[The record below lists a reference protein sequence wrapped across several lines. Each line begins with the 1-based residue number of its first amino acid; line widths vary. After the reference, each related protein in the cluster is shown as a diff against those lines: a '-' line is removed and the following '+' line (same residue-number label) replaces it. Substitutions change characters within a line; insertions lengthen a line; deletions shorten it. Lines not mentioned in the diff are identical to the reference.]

1 MSIHPSFTFKVLSS
15 LAVTAGLVG
24 VGGCS
29 PTEKP
34 AASLFWDVPPAS
46 ASTDAVLVAGVV
58 YIGDLFAEA
67 EQRLKNGSDRPEL
80 AATF

>member
-1 MSIHPSFTFKVLSS
+1 MFIQPSITFKIFSS
-15 LAVTAGLVG
+15 LAVIVGLVAL
-24 VGGCS
+24 GGCS

-34 AASLFWDVPPAS
+34 AASLFWDLPPAN

-67 EQRLKNGSDRPEL
+67 EQRLKNGSERPEL

>member
-1 MSIHPSFTFKVLSS
+1 
-15 LAVTAGLVG
+15 
-24 VGGCS
+24 
-29 PTEKP
+29 
-34 AASLFWDVPPAS
+34 
-46 ASTDAVLVAGVV
+46 VLVAGVV